1 MKGFEWISLGFASPL
16 ACLWIRKFLNFPH
29 PMIAT
34 TYILFYFLLPP
45 ILLLFTRALAFFHMF
60 TLLAPGLHHPASAP
74 SLALHFP
81 SFFRTSAPVTLFP
94 SHTLPLSLSSLLL
107 SLHHFSHPLLVHLAP
122 PLLRPAADFTWHL
135 SFLATSSYGSSIH
148 PLSPLPLLSSFVQ
161 KTHTPDRSSL
171 PQAACTGHS

>member
-1 MKGFEWISLGFASPL
+1 MDLTWICLPPRLPLDSEIFELPTSHDRHHL
-16 ACLWIRKFLNFPH
+16 H
-29 PMIAT
+29 PV
-34 TYILFYFLLPP
+34 LLPLP
-45 ILLLFTRALAFFHMF
+45 TVFAFFTCALAFFHVI

-135 SFLATSSYGSSIH
+135 SFLATSSHGSSIP
-148 PLSPLPLLSSFVQ
+148 PLSPLPLLSSSVQ
-161 KTHTPDRSSL
+161 KTHTPDRTSL